1 MAEDNRDEIK
11 AIIFDLGNVL
21 IDFDHMIAAQR
32 LSKFTDR
39 TGKEIFDLFFDS
51 ELTGLFEEG
60 KISPSDFFQKVKE
73 TLNLKLGFLEFVP
86 IWNEIFFCTR
96 KNLDV
101 YNLARNLKKTYKV
114 ALLSNINTLHFEY
127 IKKTFPLLDAFH
139 NVITSFQLGI
149 RKPEAK
155 IYQKTLDILHVF
167 PEEVFYVDDRQELVE
182 SARGLKI
189 KAHVFAGLE
198 KLKKDLQ
205 DAGVIVDSRQLTG

>member
-1 MAEDNRDEIK
+1 MIEDNHPGIK

-32 LSKFTDR
+32 LSKFTDK

-60 KISPSDFFQKVKE
+60 KISPLDFFLKVKE
-73 TLNLKLGFLEFVP
+73 TLNLKMGFAEFVP

-101 YNLARNLKKTYKV
+101 YSLARNLKKTYKL

-139 NVITSFQLGI
+139 NVIASFQLGL
-149 RKPEAK
+149 RKPQRR
-155 IYQKTLDILHVF
+155 IYQKTLDILHVL
-167 PEEVFYVDDRQELVE
+167 PEEVFYVDDREELVE
-182 SARGLKI
+182 SAKELKI
-189 KAHVFAGLE
+189 RAHVFTGLE
-198 KLKKDLQ
+198 KLKKDLL
-205 DAGVIVDSRQLTG
+205 DAGINC

>member
-1 MAEDNRDEIK
+1 MKEDNHQDIK

-32 LSKFTDR
+32 LSKFTDK

-60 KISPSDFFQKVKE
+60 KISPFDFFLKVKE
-73 TLNLKLGFLEFVP
+73 TLNLKIGYAEFVL
-86 IWNEIFFCTR
+86 IWNEIFFCTK

-101 YNLARNLKKTYKV
+101 YNLARNLKKSYKL

-139 NVITSFQLGI
+139 NVIASFQLGL
-149 RKPEAK
+149 RKPEAQ
-155 IYQKTLDILHVF
+155 IYQKALDILQVL
-167 PEEVFYVDDRQELVE
+167 PGEVFYVDDREELVE
-182 SARGLKI
+182 SAKELKI
-189 KAHVFAGLE
+189 RAYVFRDIE
-198 KLKKDLQ
+198 KLKGDLL
-205 DAGVIVDSRQLTG
+205 DTGININ

>member
-1 MAEDNRDEIK
+1 MIEDNHPDIK

-32 LSKFTDR
+32 LSKFTDK

-60 KISPSDFFQKVKE
+60 KISPLDFFLKVKE
-73 TLNLKLGFLEFVP
+73 TLNLKMGFAEFVP

-101 YNLARNLKKTYKV
+101 YRLARNLKKTYKL

-139 NVITSFQLGI
+139 NVIASFQLGL
-149 RKPEAK
+149 RKPQRR
-155 IYQKTLDILHVF
+155 IYQKTLNILHVL
-167 PEEVFYVDDRQELVE
+167 PEEVFYVDDREELVE
-182 SARGLKI
+182 SAKELKI
-189 KAHVFAGLE
+189 RAHVFTGLE
-198 KLKKDLQ
+198 KLKKDLL
-205 DAGVIVDSRQLTG
+205 DAGINC